1 MAHPRIEDMLERERV
16 ANQRKHW
23 VRAVTA
29 CNSRCLFCLDSDT
42 PRNLHL
48 PFDDVCA
55 ELNRGRRELR
65 ADKVIISGG
74 EASLHPRFHDLV
86 AYGKAAGYGRVQ
98 TVTNGWMFADRGF
111 YDAAVAAGLGEIT
124 FSLHGHTAAL
134 HDRLTQHEGSFAR
147 LIKGMVRA
155 VRRRELIV
163 NVDVVINAQN
173 VEVIDKIVELAIS
186 LGVQEFD
193 LLSVIPQAAA
203 FEHRDQLFYD
213 PVEHA
218 ERLRKVF
225 RLNRHPG
232 FTIWTNRFPL
242 PVLEGLEDLIQDP
255 HKMLDEVNG
264 RRYQV
269 RRYLDGGAAL
279 DCRDADRCRHC
290 FIAPFCD
297 SMDDAISGLRERAVR
312 VIDVGRDL
320 DWLPRLS
327 GPDGWAMG
335 GCVAVRLP
343 GASEASEL
351 AARVGGPLLIS
362 LDDLQGLHDADL
374 ADAVQIEVSRA
385 EELDIVLGNPGQ
397 KPTRQVEILLTR
409 QSAGWLLAHRDVVG
423 ELLDVVTL
431 RQPSWERMEEALES
445 DLEDPASFFVALD
458 LPIRVSGLPA
468 CLCPGSR
475 LVEEPLRL
483 PVAVFDSTTG
493 RLAIDE
499 LARWHVTSRYRAKST
514 RCAGCAVDARCD
526 GVHVNMVRA
535 RGFVLAQPLQGAWAE
550 SAAAQLGVL
559 RPEPR
564 PRMADGRPTEA
575 PAPSLPGFGATV
587 ESPEDPLATLAR
599 KKDQERQ
606 RRRLAV
612 LD

>member
-1 MAHPRIEDMLERERV
+1 MARPRVEDMLERERV

-48 PFDDVCA
+48 PFEEVCA
-55 ELNRGRRELR
+55 ELQRGRSELS

-74 EASLHPRFHDLV
+74 EAALHPRFHDLI
-86 AYGKAAGYGRVQ
+86 AHARAIGYSRVQ
-98 TVTNGWMFADRGF
+98 TVTNGWMYAERAFF
-111 YDAAVAAGLGEIT
+111 DAAVSAGLGEIT

-147 LIKGMVRA
+147 LVKGLVRA
-155 VRRRELIV
+155 VRCPDLIV

-173 VEVIDKIVELAIS
+173 VEVIDQIVELAIS

-203 FEHRDQLFYD
+203 YEHREQLFYD
-213 PVEHA
+213 PLEHA
-218 ERLRKVF
+218 DRLRKVF

-269 RRYLDGGAAL
+269 RRYLDDGQAL
-279 DCRDADRCRHC
+279 DCRDADRCQHC

-297 SMDDAISGLRERAVR
+297 SMDDAIAGLRDGV
-312 VIDVGRDL
+312 VDVVDVGRELGWLGRLAVEGGWLQGVRVATRLANVRAVPELGESPGPLLVSFDDPSGL
-320 DWLPRLS
+320 DE
-327 GPDGWAMG
+327 
-335 GCVAVRLP
+335 VNLP
-343 GASEASEL
+343 GAW
-351 AARVGGPLLIS
+351 
-362 LDDLQGLHDADL
+362 DL
-374 ADAVQIEVSRA
+374 EVSTVEA
-385 EELDIVLGNPGQ
+385 LQAALGNPGQ
-397 KPTRQVEILLTR
+397 KPTRKVEILLTR
-409 QSAGWLLAHRDVVG
+409 HSAAWLLEHRDAVG
-423 ELLDVVTL
+423 GMLDVVSL
-431 RQPSWERMEEALES
+431 HQPSWERMEEAVES
-445 DLEDPASFFVALD
+445 DLADPATFFHQLD

-468 CLCPGSR
+468 CLCPGAT

-483 PVAVFDSTTG
+483 PVAVFDTGTG
-493 RLAIDE
+493 RIAING
-499 LARWHVTSRYRAKST
+499 LARWHVASRYRTKST
-514 RCAGCAVDARCD
+514 RCVGCPVTDRCD
-526 GVHVNMVRA
+526 GLHVNMVRA
-535 RGFVLAQPLQGAWAE
+535 RGFALARPITGPWAE
-550 SAAAQLGVL
+550 SAKAQLATL
-559 RPEPR
+559 RPRHR
-564 PRMADGRPTEA
+564 PRMADGRPMEP
-575 PAPSLPGFGATV
+575 PAPTLPGFGP
-587 ESPEDPLATLAR
+587 SGRPPEDPLVTLAR
-599 KKDQERQ
+599 TKEQDRR
-606 RRRLAV
+606 RRRLAL